1 MLVSSRRALLLSAA
15 SLLACSGISFSV
27 TPSSR
32 RFVLV
37 LLRGGLDGL
46 SLVPPVGDPLYRT
59 ARGEVAEQE
68 SLPLDAR
75 FSLHASLAPLM
86 PLWESSEMLLFHA
99 VGLPYRERSHFDA
112 QNVLESG
119 AERPFMEDTGWLSR
133 AIAQMPGQSSAL
145 TPSRALPLAL
155 RGPARAA
162 NADLR
167 RAPRLDTDL
176 LSELRDLYRGDP
188 SLGDAL
194 EEALSLE
201 SLVQRHRASSRAE
214 RDEMGTLGRLLADP
228 EGPRIAVVERGGF
241 DTHTNQRASLAREL
255 SSLGEDLISLRQ
267 GLGEAWSST
276 AVLAVTEFGRCVR
289 GNGTGGT
296 DHGVG
301 SAALLLG
308 GAVLGGRVVADWPGL
323 SDSELYEGRD
333 LAPTLDLRALFSATL
348 SQHLGLDRALSE
360 RLLAGSSADGIG
372 EIFRV

>member
-27 TPSSR
+27 TPAER
-32 RFVLV
+32 RLVLV

-46 SLVPPVGDPLYRT
+46 SLAPPVQDPHYRT
-59 ARGEVAEQE
+59 ARGEMADPE
-68 SLPLDAR
+68 SLPLDDR
-75 FSLHASLAPLM
+75 FALHASLAPLM
-86 PLWESSEMLLFHA
+86 PLWESREMLLFHA

-112 QNVLESG
+112 QNVLDSG
-119 AERPFMEDTGWLSR
+119 GEQPFAEDTGWLSR
-133 AIAQMPGQSSAL
+133 AIAAMPGGGSAL
-145 TPSRALPLAL
+145 SPSRALPLAL
-155 RGPARAA
+155 RGPAHAA

-167 RAPRLDTDL
+167 RAPRIDTGL
-176 LSELRDLYRGDP
+176 LSELRDLYQGDP
-188 SLGDAL
+188 SLGGAL

-201 SLVQRHRASSRAE
+201 RVVQRHRASSRAE

-255 SSLGEDLISLRQ
+255 TSLGAELVALRQ

-289 GNGTGGT
+289 SNGTGGT

-308 GAVLGGRVVADWPGL
+308 GAVLGGKVIARWPGL
-323 SDSELYEGRD
+323 SEGDLYEGRD
-333 LAPTLDLRALFSATL
+333 LMPTLDLRAIFAATL
-348 SQHLGLDRALSE
+348 EQHLGLGQEIYTRVLP
-360 RLLAGSSADGIG
+360 GSPAHDLG